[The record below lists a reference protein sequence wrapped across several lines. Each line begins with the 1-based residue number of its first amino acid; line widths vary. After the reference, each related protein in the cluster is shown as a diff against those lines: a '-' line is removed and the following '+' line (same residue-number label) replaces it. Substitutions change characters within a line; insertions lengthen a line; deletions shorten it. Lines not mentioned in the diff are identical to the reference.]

1 MQVGVNYPWRD
12 YGWDFGLGPPA
23 WRGSLAAPR
32 WYPEI
37 DRHLRHF
44 QDVGI
49 RVVRWFILADGLT
62 YGVGAEAPVPD
73 RAVKGGWRFEP
84 PWLSA
89 EFLQHFEVLL
99 ERFSA
104 ACADSR
110 PAIQLLP
117 VLIDFHFCTP
127 GTRPVAMPD
136 RLTPDKRVEDPDW
149 VKQGRAQALTDAAK
163 REQFLDRVLEPLL
176 HASRRHAQVI
186 HGWEL
191 INEPDWV
198 TRRWHPH
205 PFARAPIPEV
215 AMRAFIEDGAHRI
228 RVAGFK
234 PTIGFASVDTLRR
247 AGIDL
252 EINQVHHYPGGTR
265 TLDCRAFDT
274 GCPSI
279 LGEFATAPDDVWPD
293 LTLDHQRV
301 LHRLRLARSH
311 GCPLAMPWSFLGRDR
326 HTVWSDEVERDIKAF
341 VLEAEEEDRGLGS
354 DEGFEE

>member
-1 MQVGVNYPWRD
+1 
-12 YGWDFGLGPPA
+12 
-23 WRGSLAAPR
+23 
-32 WYPEI
+32 
-37 DRHLRHF
+37 
-44 QDVGI
+44 
-49 RVVRWFILADGLT
+49 
-62 YGVGAEAPVPD
+62 
-73 RAVKGGWRFEP
+73 
-84 PWLSA
+84 
-89 EFLQHFEVLL
+89 
-99 ERFSA
+99 
-104 ACADSR
+104 
-110 PAIQLLP
+110 
-117 VLIDFHFCTP
+117 
-127 GTRPVAMPD
+127 MPD

-205 PFARAPIPEV
+205 LFARAPIPEV

-274 GCPSI
+274 GCPSV

-326 HTVWSDEVERDIKAF
+326 HTVWSEEVERDVKAF